1 MWMYLILLFSS
12 IKFAIISVC
21 IRERDL
27 LI

>member
-1 MWMYLILLFSS
+1 MYLILLFSS